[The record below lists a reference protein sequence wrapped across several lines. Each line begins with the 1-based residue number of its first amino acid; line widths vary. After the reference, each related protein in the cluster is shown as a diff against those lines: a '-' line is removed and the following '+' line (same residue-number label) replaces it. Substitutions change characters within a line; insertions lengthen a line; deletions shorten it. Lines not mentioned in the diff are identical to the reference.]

1 MRRLKHSEEEVLLGM
16 LKIYTEYCSKNQQ
29 RWRKS
34 MDYPY
39 IFKTWQDAK
48 AEAKRVVDLVLEE
61 EIQITNWDER

>member
-1 MRRLKHSEEEVLLGM
+1 MRRLKHSEETILLEM

-34 MDYPY
+34 VDYPY